1 MEPKIS
7 VIVPVYNKEAY
18 LAECLD
24 SILGQTLRDIEVVVV
39 DDGSTDSSKSA
50 VERYMHD
57 DGRIRLV
64 SQENMGVSAARNKGI
79 EEACGEFISFCDP
92 DDFLSS
98 PDALEKLYKG
108 ATDHGLA
115 VCGGSLCE
123 VDEETGEIRSSF
135 DEIHAAQVFTESRVM
150 SYEEYQFDYGFYR
163 FIYSRNLIL
172 ENGIRFPGYVRFQD
186 PPFMV
191 EALVAA
197 GSFYAISDCV
207 YSYRVGH
214 NEVNWTEE
222 KACALVRGLSD
233 VIRVSRDKSLTK
245 LHALAVRRLE
255 EEYEFVFDIQKES
268 MAVMAELVRCNSFV
282 APYMLDD
289 KQKKEGLITPDAY
302 LVAPLRLKLVYLE
315 RLKDEIS
322 SMQKAIDETNR
333 DCARRIDE
341 ALDVATAREE
351 ALCFVESSASFKV
364 GRAVTALPRRLRDA
378 VRR

>member
-7 VIVPVYNKEAY
+7 IIVPVYNKEVY

-24 SILGQTLRDIEVVVV
+24 SILSQTLRDIEVVVV
-39 DDGSTDSSKSA
+39 DDGSTDSSKSV
-50 VERYMHD
+50 VERYARD
-57 DGRIRLV
+57 DDRVRLV
-64 SQENMGVSAARNKGI
+64 SQENMGVSAARNRGI
-79 EEACGEFISFCDP
+79 EEARGEFISFCDP
-92 DDFLSS
+92 DDFFSS
-98 PDALEKLYKG
+98 SDALEKLYKG

-135 DEIHAAQVFTESRVM
+135 DEIHAAQVFTESLVM

-163 FIYSRNLIL
+163 FIYSRNLIV
-172 ENGIRFPGYVRFQD
+172 ENGICFPDYVRFQD

-191 EALVAA
+191 EALIAA

-222 KACALVRGLSD
+222 KVCALVRGLSD
-233 VIRVSRDKSLTK
+233 VIRISRDKALPK
-245 LHALAVRRLE
+245 LHSLAVRRLE

-282 APYMLDD
+282 APDMLDAEQIE
-289 KQKKEGLITPDAY
+289 KGLIAPDAY
-302 LVAPLRLKLVYLE
+302 LLAPLRFKLTYLE
-315 RLKDEIS
+315 RLKGEIS

-333 DCARRIDE
+333 DCSRRIDE
-341 ALDVATAREE
+341 ALDVAAAREE

-364 GRAVTALPRRLRDA
+364 GRAVTALPRRLRDI

>member
-7 VIVPVYNKEAY
+7 VIIPVYNKEAY

-24 SILGQTLRDIEVVVV
+24 SVLGQTLRDIEVVVV
-39 DDGSTDSSKSA
+39 DDGSTDSSKSV

-57 DGRIRLV
+57 DGRVRLV
-64 SQENMGVSAARNKGI
+64 SQENMGVAAARNKGM

-108 ATDHGLA
+108 ATDHGLT

-135 DEIHAAQVFTESRVM
+135 DEIHAAQVFAESHVM

-163 FIYSRNLIL
+163 FIYSRSLIS

-191 EALVAA
+191 EALIAA

-214 NEVNWTEE
+214 NEVNWNEE

-233 VIRVSRDKSLTK
+233 VIRMSRDRSLPK
-245 LHALAVRRLE
+245 LHSLAVRRLE

-268 MAVMAELVRCNSFV
+268 MAVMAELVRCNSFIV
-282 APYMLDD
+282 PDMLDGR
-289 KQKKEGLITPDAY
+289 QKEEGLIAPDAY
-302 LVAPLRLKLVYLE
+302 LVAPLRLKLAYLE

-322 SMQKAIDETNR
+322 SMQRAIDETNK

-341 ALDVATAREE
+341 VLDVVAAREE

-364 GRAVTALPRRLRDA
+364 GRVVTALPRRLRDA